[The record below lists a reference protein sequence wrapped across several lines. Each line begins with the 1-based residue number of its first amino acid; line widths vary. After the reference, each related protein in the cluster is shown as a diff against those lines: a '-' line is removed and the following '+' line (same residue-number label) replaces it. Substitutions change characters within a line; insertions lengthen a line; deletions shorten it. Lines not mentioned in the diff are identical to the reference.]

1 MYVLKEVWRSRRG
14 FSLILIFPV
23 KYFTF
28 KTFQVLL
35 LLCSAGLVPA
45 LLKIQH
51 HCRLPAA
58 GYNLIKE
65 IKESKLAEKYFSWQ
79 IQKVLNYL

>member
-1 MYVLKEVWRSRRG
+1 MYVSKEVWSSRRG

-35 LLCSAGLVPA
+35 LLCSAALVPA

-65 IKESKLAEKYFSWQ
+65 IKESKLAEKYFLGRY
-79 IQKVLNYL
+79 KKY